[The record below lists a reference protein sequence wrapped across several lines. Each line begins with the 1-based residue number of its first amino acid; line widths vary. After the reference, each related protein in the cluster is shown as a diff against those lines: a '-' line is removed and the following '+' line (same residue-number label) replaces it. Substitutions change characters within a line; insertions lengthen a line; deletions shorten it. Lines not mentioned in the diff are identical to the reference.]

1 MGTGGLVMSKGYT
14 LIEVLVVLVVMGLA
28 AALVAPALLPR
39 RSDPAAVVTLV
50 RHARAAAIRR
60 AEAISLRIEASGA
73 WRMDGAAS
81 IQAGAIATGRLPSP
95 PPAAVTLVF
104 SPLGS
109 CSPDVESAAAGQAL
123 GLDPLTC
130 EAAGR

>member
-60 AEAISLRIEASGA
+60 AEAISLRIEAGA

-81 IQAGAIATGRLPSP
+81 LQAGAIATGRLPSP